1 MSTETTKQGG
11 FSAFVNQK
19 ILPPIM
25 KFVNTKAVK
34 AIQDGMVYSL
44 PFIIIGSIFLIMS
57 NFPIPAVSQ
66 ALSDSGWSAFF
77 SQAYT
82 ASFGMISV
90 WSVVGIAYVYVKNEK
105 VEPLPAA
112 LTALSAFLLLQFMQV
127 DSPLKAAEASGISN
141 AAGKVVLSGSAVA
154 QNIDKLPHAL
164 QTFLASPVT
173 NVLNITWFGGQ
184 GMVAAIII
192 GLLVGWSYSA
202 MMKKGW
208 KIKLPEQVPSS
219 VS

>member
-1 MSTETTKQGG
+1 
-11 FSAFVNQK
+11 
-19 ILPPIM
+19 PIM

-154 QNIDKLPHAL
+154 QN
-164 QTFLASPVT
+164 
-173 NVLNITWFGGQ
+173 
-184 GMVAAIII
+184 
-192 GLLVGWSYSA
+192 
-202 MMKKGW
+202 
-208 KIKLPEQVPSS
+208 
-219 VS
+219 